1 MTGQPTPPA
10 PPLGWQPSH
19 DPRTSIASSPHPPV
33 QVALSQPPQAGPP
46 TFPGS
51 GATSFPAPAQMHNPG
66 SATGGVIPV
75 PTATQSHHLRPLR
88 RRLCPIP
95 VREFKSRPHTI
106 RERPT
111 LARFGLRRT
120 GEAHSGLR
128 SLSGLQLRP
137 STQRPPARCLEET
150 PRGRTRLHLRRRIRF
165 TRTPLRRGRLLNST
179 GASRLRSTVGS
190 RLLTRVS
197 IIGRL
202 NLPSLALRHRRHML
216 PRLCLPT

>member
-1 MTGQPTPPA
+1 MIRERLSHHLRIHQCRSPCRNRRRQGRRLFPVLERRVFLLRHRCTTPE
-10 PPLGWQPSH
+10 
-19 DPRTSIASSPHPPV
+19 V
-33 QVALSQPPQAGPP
+33 QQAEL
-46 TFPGS
+46 FPCQRRRS
-51 GATSFPAPAQMHNPG
+51 LITPC
-66 SATGGVIPV
+66 
-75 PTATQSHHLRPLR
+75 HLRPLR

-179 GASRLRSTVGS
+179 GASRLRSTLGS